1 MKNNPIL
8 FQLFILIAL
17 IGTGALV
24 GVGLIYGLGF
34 LQGLDVQRT
43 IDSLDENSPIGI
55 RNFVRIATLLN
66 HLTMFVAPAL
76 LFGILLYQ
84 SEWRSFF
91 KLTHIPNLTL
101 VVLGVLMIWAAF
113 PLIQYFFMLNKAL
126 PLPDWMRPMEANV
139 NSSIKGLLHT
149 EQSYE
154 FWFNLCI
161 IALIPAIGEE
171 LIFRGIGQQLCL
183 KWLEKQPH
191 LAIWLVAAVFSAI
204 HGQFEGFFPRMFLG
218 AILGY
223 VFYWSQNLWVSIA
236 VHFANNA
243 IQIIVQHLYANQ
255 VSNVDLDKTDNVPW
269 WGAVLSLGLVLLL
282 GKMYWD
288 KTQAIKKE
296 DIVVL

>member
-1 MKNNPIL
+1 MKNNPIFNQFLTL
-8 FQLFILIAL
+8 FAL
-17 IGTGALV
+17 IGVGATV
-24 GVGLIYGLGF
+24 GIGLIYGLGQA
-34 LQGLDVQRT
+34 QGLDISST
-43 IDSLDENSPIGI
+43 INSLDEKSPLGI

-76 LFGILLYQ
+76 LFGFLVYRQQWL
-84 SEWRSFF
+84 SFF
-91 KLTHIPNLTL
+91 KLTRVPNLTL
-101 VVLGVLMIWAAF
+101 VLLGVLMIWAAF

-126 PLPDWMRPMEANV
+126 PLPDWMHSMEANV
-139 NSSIKGLLHT
+139 DSSIKGLLHT

-171 LIFRGIGQQLCL
+171 LIFRGIGQQLVL
-183 KWLEKQPH
+183 QVFKKQPH
-191 LAIWLVAAVFSAI
+191 LAIWLVAAIFSAI

-243 IQIIVQHLYANQ
+243 IQVVVQHLYTNQ
-255 VSNVDLDKTDNVPW
+255 VSTIDLDKTDTVPW
-269 WGAVLSLGLVLLL
+269 WGALISLALVLVL
-282 GKMYWD
+282 GWSFFERK
-288 KTQAIKKE
+288 
-296 DIVVL
+296 DITSTDL